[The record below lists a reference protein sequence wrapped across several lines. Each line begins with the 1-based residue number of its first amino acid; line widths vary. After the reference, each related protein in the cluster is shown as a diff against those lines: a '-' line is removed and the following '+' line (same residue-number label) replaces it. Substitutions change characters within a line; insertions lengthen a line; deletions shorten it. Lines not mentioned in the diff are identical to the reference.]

1 VSRRKVSKIV
11 NEFKS
16 FLSSPTLLP
25 PSIEELVIK
34 RYVKRLF
41 ELNLTIVSGFP
52 ACVLSILDEA
62 MVPYED
68 VFELVTPY
76 SVVAVE
82 PELAEKIFETMG
94 GEVGKHRPPWFIPT
108 CHIGEKCF
116 FHVYNARGLDLV
128 YIVKHI
134 VILRHVNDLITE
146 YIVFGRCEGEAP
158 SEVYVNCLKQLVN
171 EMLDIA
177 KRKEYELLVKA
188 IDDPF
193 KVYCTPDILI
203 KHGQLTNK

>member
-1 VSRRKVSKIV
+1 MSSKRKSRIL
-11 NEFKS
+11 NEFRS
-16 FLSSPTLLP
+16 FLSSPVVLSP
-25 PSIEELVIK
+25 DVEELVVK
-34 RYVKRLF
+34 QYVKRLV

-116 FHVYNARGLDLV
+116 FHVYNAKELDPTF
-128 YIVKHI
+128 IAKHI
-134 VILRHVNDLITE
+134 VILRHVSDLLTE
-146 YIVFGRCEGEAP
+146 YALLGMCGGKNPADT
-158 SEVYVNCLKQLVN
+158 YMNCLKRLASDL
-171 EMLDIA
+171 LDIA
-177 KRKEYELLVKA
+177 KRRENELLTRVLS
-188 IDDPF
+188 DPF
-193 KVYCTPDILI
+193 KVYCTPDIVI
-203 KHGQLTNK
+203 KHGGGGG